1 MKIQHRTET
10 QPRRMPQLGANAQT
24 ADGGKGRKHEAFE
37 GFAVGCDRRSMDRA
51 LRLDSKR

>member
-10 QPRRMPQLGANAQT
+10 QPRRMPPQGWNAQT
-24 ADGGKGRKHEAFE
+24 EDGGKGRKHEAFE
-37 GFAVGCDRRSMDRA
+37 GVGLGCDRRTMVRA